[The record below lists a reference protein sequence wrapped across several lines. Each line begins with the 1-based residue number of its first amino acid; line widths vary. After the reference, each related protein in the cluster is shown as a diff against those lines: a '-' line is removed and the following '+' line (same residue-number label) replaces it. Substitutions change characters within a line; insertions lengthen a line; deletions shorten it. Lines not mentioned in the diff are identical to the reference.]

1 MWCVLKHD
9 YTLNLYTR
17 KGNKKADKIIL
28 VPGQV
33 IQYGDE
39 ELKSDMV
46 VPEKDRKKVISI
58 TMIIIDF
65 QYKILTIWLH
75 IYYLF
80 EYCDYHR

>member
-58 TMIIIDF
+58 TMIIINF
-65 QYKILTIWLH
+65 PYNTYTLTIWLH
-75 IYYLF
+75 ILF
-80 EYCDYHR
+80 L